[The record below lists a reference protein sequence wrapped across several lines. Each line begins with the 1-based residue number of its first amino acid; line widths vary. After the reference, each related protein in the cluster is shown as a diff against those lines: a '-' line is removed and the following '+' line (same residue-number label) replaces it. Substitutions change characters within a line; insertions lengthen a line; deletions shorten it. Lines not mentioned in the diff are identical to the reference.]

1 MGRDDEAL
9 NMVLAFIRDNPG
21 VTPREIADALGMPL
35 WDVRKIIYKLREEG
49 YVVRSSKGYVA
60 RVAPPS
66 TYGISLK
73 GSEDSYSLIKDEVN
87 QLRKELQDLK
97 ARVEKLE
104 AQLRELFIGI
114 QGKRR
119 QAGHEKIVRGGDRL
133 LSELKEIGVV
143 PISRAKAIASFPV
156 ETYVARGDA
165 VIIGQYVVDPGFLE
179 AFKRKFPLPVTMARK
194 LSSSEKMLLDEL
206 MREGRVYLYAGRE
219 YRLVE

>member
-1 MGRDDEAL
+1 MSRDNEEL

-35 WDVRKIIYKLREEG
+35 WEVRRIIYRLREEG

-66 TYGISLK
+66 TYGITLK
-73 GSEDSYSLIKDEVN
+73 GAEENYAVLTNEVN
-87 QLRKELQDLK
+87 ELRRELQDLK

-104 AQLRELFIGI
+104 EQIRELLIGLQRRRGQPSI
-114 QGKRR
+114 EKGGK
-119 QAGHEKIVRGGDRL
+119 GGDRL
-133 LSELKEIGVV
+133 IAEVKEIGIV
-143 PISRAKAIASFPV
+143 PISRARAIASSPL
-156 ETYVARGDA
+156 ETYVARGDVA
-165 VIIGQYVVDPGFLE
+165 IVGQYVVDPEFLE
-179 AFKRKFPLPVTMARK
+179 RFRKKFPLPVTMARK
-194 LSSSEKMLLDEL
+194 LSSGEKMLLDEL

>member
-1 MGRDDEAL
+1 MSRDDEAL

-35 WDVRKIIYKLREEG
+35 WEVRRIIYRLREEG

-66 TYGISLK
+66 TYGITLK
-73 GSEDSYSLIKDEVN
+73 GAEEGYAMLNNEVSE
-87 QLRKELQDLK
+87 LRRELEELM

-104 AQLRELFIGI
+104 EQVRELLMGL
-114 QGKRR
+114 QSRR
-119 QAGHEKIVRGGDRL
+119 MQTSVDKGAKGGDRL
-133 LSELKEIGVV
+133 IAEVKEIGIV
-143 PISRAKAIASFPV
+143 PVSRARAIASSPL
-156 ETYVARGDA
+156 ETYVVRGDV
-165 VIIGQYVVDPGFLE
+165 VIVGQYVVDPGFLE
-179 AFKRKFPLPVTMARK
+179 RFKRKFPLPVTMARK
-194 LSSSEKMLLDEL
+194 LSSGEKMLLDEL